1 MKLFSASW
9 RVLKD
14 DKSLALYPLIST
26 ITALVIMATF
36 AVPVVT
42 MFLHT
47 STTYGLD
54 GSPHPNAS
62 LDPMGWVLVG
72 LGYFALTYVGIFCNA
87 ALIYA
92 ANEHLTGTG
101 PGTLASGFAGAS
113 KKAGAI
119 LPWAIL
125 SSTVTVVLRMIE
137 QRSGLL
143 GRIVISIVGI
153 MWTLLTYL
161 VVPIIVLEEV
171 STGKA
176 ISRSSQMFKRT
187 WGENVVGNMGF
198 GLFSVFAALIAFAIM
213 TMGFMT
219 GTAVIAISAVALAV
233 LFLCVAVQVIAAMSG
248 IYRVALYRYAVDGVA
263 PSAYATID
271 FQGAFRPKK
280 KGGLFGSSSSST
292 SMPHPG
298 NDYVSGI
305 YGQSTKYQPTT
316 RTWTPD
322 QAPGASDPNLD
333 EFGIALPGE
342 APAGGPSAVPQPP
355 SPGTPGA
362 GPWSEGPGQ
371 PPSPRGF

>member
-36 AVPVVT
+36 AAPVLT

-47 STTYGLD
+47 STTYDAYGA
-54 GSPHPNAS
+54 SHPSAH

-72 LGYFALTYVGIFCNA
+72 LGYFVLTYVGIFCNA

-92 ANEHLTGTG
+92 ANERLTGTG
-101 PGTLASGFAGAS
+101 PGTLGSGFSGAYS
-113 KKAGAI
+113 KAGAI

-125 SSTVTVVLRMIE
+125 SATVTVVLRMIE

-143 GRIVISIVGI
+143 GRIVVSIVGI

-171 STGKA
+171 STGQA

-198 GLFSVFAALIAFAIM
+198 GLFSFFAVAGAFA
-213 TMGFMT
+213 F
-219 GTAVIAISAVALAV
+219 VALGSMIGSAPITVSAIV
-233 LFLCVAVQVIAAMSG
+233 LAMVFLCVALQVIAAMSG

-263 PSAYATID
+263 PSAYATVD
-271 FQGAFRPKK
+271 FRGAFRPKT

-292 SMPHPG
+292 AMPHPG
-298 NDYVSGI
+298 AQYESGL
-305 YGQSTKYQPTT
+305 YGQSSKYQPTT

-322 QAPGASDPNLD
+322 QAPGAGDPNLD

-342 APAGGPSAVPQPP
+342 APAGGPGAAPQPP
-355 SPGTPGA
+355 SPGEATWGD
-362 GPWSEGPGQ
+362 GPGQ